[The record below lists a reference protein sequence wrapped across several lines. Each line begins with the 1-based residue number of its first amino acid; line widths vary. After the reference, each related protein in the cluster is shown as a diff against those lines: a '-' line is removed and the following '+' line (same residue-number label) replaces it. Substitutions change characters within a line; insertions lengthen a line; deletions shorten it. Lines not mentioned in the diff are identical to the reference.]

1 MGYDVSI
8 MVEDKK
14 YKVPTWV
21 DEDLTNH
28 PHIAMTDPKLTVG
41 VEDFLIIPEVYSNIM
56 EQTKNLPC
64 TRIGL
69 LQSIDYMLNALIPG
83 VDWSTF
89 GINTIITT
97 SVNLKNIVNT
107 YYGDGKYKIL
117 TYNIGIPDY
126 FKKSTKPQK
135 PIISIVGRN
144 ANEISKVVKLFF
156 SKYPQ
161 YSWVTFDPML
171 TRSKP
176 AKKLRRVDFAQRLGE
191 NIAAVWIDRIS
202 SFGTFP
208 LECMKVGTIPIALK
222 PDIIPE
228 YLIERNE
235 AGDAVKLVE
244 GGGIWTDDIFDIP
257 ILIADVLIKYLD
269 DSISDDL
276 YTGMDNVVAKY
287 TEENS
292 KNELTALYLGLV
304 ENKIKLLESG
314 IVLEAKVDEIKSEE

>member
-1 MGYDVSI
+1 
-8 MVEDKK
+8 
-14 YKVPTWV
+14 
-21 DEDLTNH
+21 
-28 PHIAMTDPKLTVG
+28 
-41 VEDFLIIPEVYSNIM
+41 
-56 EQTKNLPC
+56 
-64 TRIGL
+64 
-69 LQSIDYMLNALIPG
+69 MLNALIPG

-176 AKKLRRVDFAQRLGE
+176 AKKL
-191 NIAAVWIDRIS
+191 
-202 SFGTFP
+202 T
-208 LECMKVGTIPIALK
+208 
-222 PDIIPE
+222 
-228 YLIERNE
+228 
-235 AGDAVKLVE
+235 
-244 GGGIWTDDIFDIP
+244 
-257 ILIADVLIKYLD
+257 
-269 DSISDDL
+269 
-276 YTGMDNVVAKY
+276 
-287 TEENS
+287 
-292 KNELTALYLGLV
+292 
-304 ENKIKLLESG
+304 
-314 IVLEAKVDEIKSEE
+314 KS